1 MLVINATELS
11 LICVKLPLLGLSYR
25 RAAGTLLTVGAT
37 WGNSTVIS
45 RILDCLTRWIERALA
60 YAFIAAVGLNFVN
73 VIGRYGLGSTFLM
86 TVLGAAVVAW
96 RGQHLRMDVIVS
108 ALPFPIRRLISIAE
122 LAFIAVLTG
131 FVMWNS
137 AYYAQ
142 QMFNIGRVSDMAR
155 VPMWIPH
162 GVVVVGFGLIALICC
177 LRLVNLLAGHRSMGS
192 KSGSEI

>member
-1 MLVINATELS
+1 MIA
-11 LICVKLPLLGLSYR
+11 
-25 RAAGTLLTVGAT
+25 
-37 WGNSTVIS
+37 

-60 YAFIAAVGLNFVN
+60 YAFIAAVSLNFIN
-73 VIGRYGLGSTFLM
+73 VIGRYGFGSTILSADELQIFIMVFM
-86 TVLGAAVVAW
+86 TFLGAAVVAW

-108 ALPFPIRRLISIAE
+108 ALPTPIRRLISIAE

-131 FVMWNS
+131 FVVWNS

-162 GVVVVGFGLIALICC
+162 GVVVVGFGLITLICC
-177 LRLVNLLAGHRSMGS
+177 LRLAHVLAGRQPTGS